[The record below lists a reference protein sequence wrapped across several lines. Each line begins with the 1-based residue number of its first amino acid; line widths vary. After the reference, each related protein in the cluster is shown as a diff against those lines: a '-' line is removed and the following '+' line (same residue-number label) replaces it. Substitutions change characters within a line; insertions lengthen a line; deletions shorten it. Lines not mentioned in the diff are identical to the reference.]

1 MLSSMR
7 ARALATAGL
16 AAMALALAGCHSL
29 DTRPPSTPV
38 PLAGNWRE
46 DTLASD
52 DFEHKLGEA
61 LANER
66 QRLQDRRGTRVVSA
80 GGAAGEGNSAGT
92 AAVAPLPLPHESPDR
107 EHKRLAED
115 LRPAASLQI
124 AFIDDAVEIVRD
136 SDPVRRFRPGQTV
149 SRIDSSGAAN
159 VSSGWDQRA
168 FVIEARYTDRATRS
182 WRFEIDSATNTLH
195 VRFEAN
201 DPDFGRLLINTVYQ
215 RAP

>member
-1 MLSSMR
+1 MLYSKR

-16 AAMALALAGCHSL
+16 AALALAGCHSL
-29 DTRPPSTPV
+29 DSRPPRTPV
-38 PLAGNWRE
+38 PLAGSWRE
-46 DTLASD
+46 DTVASD

-66 QRLQDRRGTRVVSA
+66 QRMQDRRGTRVVSA
-80 GGAAGEGNSAGT
+80 GGGAGGSSAGT
-92 AAVAPLPLPHESPDR
+92 AAVAPLPLPHEAPDR

-124 AFIDDAVEIVRD
+124 AFVDDAVEIVRD

-168 FVIEARYTDRATRS
+168 FVIEARYTDKATRS
-182 WRFEIDSATNTLH
+182 WRFEIDSATDTLH
-195 VRFEAN
+195 LRFEAN

-215 RAP
+215 RAPGP